1 MNRAWDQ
8 KRIIESIKSI
18 TYKTF
23 DIDLSGK
30 ADSMHIS
37 EIGLDSMGVL
47 DVIMSLEDEFGCKL
61 KNIDLPKNPTLIDVA
76 DMVINNLRAQSH
88 A

>member
-1 MNRAWDQ
+1 MSQVWDQ
-8 KRIIESIKSI
+8 IRIIEAIKNI
-18 TYKTF
+18 THKTF

-30 ADSMHIS
+30 PDSMHIA

-47 DVIMSLEDEFGCKL
+47 DVIMTLEDAMGCKL
-61 KNIDLPKNPTLIDVA
+61 KDIDLPKNPTLIDVA
-76 DMVINNLRAQSH
+76 NMVIKNLQTPSH

>member
-1 MNRAWDQ
+1 MNRAWNQ
-8 KRIIESIKSI
+8 SRIIESIKLI

-47 DVIMSLEDEFGCKL
+47 DVIMSLEDELGCKL